1 MRWMPLY
8 VILILSFVNGIYIL
22 NNIKEFTRRRMAL
35 VSLAYV
41 TFLGMILFTP
51 MSFDGTGVYIMP
63 AGIGQVNLH
72 HINYDLGFVENI
84 VLTMPLGFLIK
95 QAFSNISL
103 SSMIPIGL
111 MTGAG
116 IETMQYYLSH
126 VFLINRTSDISDVV
140 ANGIGIVI
148 GAVLLLVYQYVFEKK
163 SKSIWQEI

>member
-95 QAFSNISL
+95 QSFSNISL